1 MSLLF
6 IEYCSKAILTRFNY
20 FSIEK
25 CGSCYICFK
34 MKEPVSSFS
43 IKPVFLI
50 SSLLCLS
57 FYRLRWLMLF
67 AVLMLFIPFHS
78 IAYIKYSNVKIYL
91 PKDQKERLNLLA
103 LLEVDH
109 FQENGGAFMY
119 TVDEDQLALLKKNAY
134 LYEVINDDAVADLE
148 KRNQEYYDR
157 QKSGNTGG
165 RVAFEKSGTYLDQVI
180 PTPSAFVVQPT
191 LGGYY
196 RFGQMDT
203 AMTNL
208 VNSYPAIAKKFSIGT
223 SVEGRQLWCI
233 KISDNVNSDEATEP
247 EVLFM
252 GLHHAREAI
261 GGSSMI
267 FFMQYLCENYSTDSR
282 IKDLVDNRQIYII
295 PNSNPDGWEYNRTT
309 NPTGGGQWRKNRRN
323 NGSGQY
329 GVDLNRNWGVDWAN
343 CTGAIGAS
351 NCGSSIISSQVFWG
365 TSAYSE
371 PETKSLRTFV
381 RSRKFVACM
390 DQHSVGP
397 YYSLPWGRIFNTMA
411 PADGAV
417 YTQMASLMGKYN
429 GMRYGNTYETLGYEV
444 SGGMKDLLLRGNDSL
459 PNGKCYGM
467 TGEGSNGTSSTSFW
481 PLASEIVTLCKGM
494 IYQNIQLLYMAGSYV
509 DLKDIGTLNIQKT
522 SGKLYFKAR
531 RIGLAS
537 QSVTVSV
544 IPLQNISSVGSAVT
558 IASGSLASFN
568 GTYNDSIAYV
578 LPPSITDGSII
589 QYVWRVQTGGYS
601 YDDTITAMY
610 KGLELFY
617 DNMEGSLASDNWT
630 ITGGWGY
637 TNDNAYTGTKSL
649 SESPG
654 VNYTPDSRL
663 IAQLK
668 SNINLSGADVAFLSF
683 WVKYRAE
690 NYRDILRVEAS
701 TDGTIWSAISGTS
714 TVREPGTADGSVI
727 NDSSALTGIN
737 EFWSREVFNLSK
749 YTGALNLRLRFR
761 FTSDTTTAYL
771 YSNDAG
777 FNIDDLTIYAGSFGS
792 LLPIELLTFEGRNNG
807 AFNDLY
813 WTTASEKN
821 THHYVVEK
829 SPDAL
834 TFQAIGSVAAT
845 PNNRT
850 PREYSFTDLHPYGG
864 ENIYRLKVVYDDS
877 TFEYSRLVLIKSN
890 DAFSANNSGIKG
902 VYPNPATDNT
912 SVEIHV
918 AEQKVDYNLNVYN
931 TSGQRVHNRTLSL
944 GQGEHTVDI
953 DLSQYAQGTYFITLN
968 KPQSGILYETKIIKN

>member
-20 FSIEK
+20 FSVERVP
-25 CGSCYICFK
+25 CYVCSK
-34 MKEPVSSFS
+34 MKDFLKFFTGETICSVSAFF
-43 IKPVFLI
+43 PPTF
-50 SSLLCLS
+50 
-57 FYRLRWLMLF
+57 FTRFRWHI
-67 AVLMLFIPFHS
+67 LFIALLAIIPDNSF
-78 IAYIKYSNVKIYL
+78 AYTKFSNVKIYL
-91 PKDQKERLNLLA
+91 PKDKNERLNLLA
-103 LLEVDH
+103 MLEVDH
-109 FQENGGAFMY
+109 FQEAGGAFMY
-119 TVDEDQLALLKKNAY
+119 TVDEDQMALLKHNAIT
-134 LYEVINDDAVADLE
+134 YEVIDDDAIAELE
-148 KRNQEYYDR
+148 KRNKEYYDR
-157 QKSGNTGG
+157 QKEGNSVG
-165 RVAFEKSGTYLDQVI
+165 RVAFEKSGSYLDQII
-180 PTPSAFVVQPT
+180 PTPAAFVVQPT

-208 VNSYPAIAKKFSIGT
+208 VSAYPSIAKKFSIGT

-295 PNSNPDGWEYNRTT
+295 PNSNPDGWEYNRST

-351 NCGSSIISSQVFWG
+351 NCGSSIISSQVYWG
-365 TSAYSE
+365 PTAYSE

-397 YYSLPWGRIFNTMA
+397 YYSLPWGRIFNTMS

-417 YTQMASLMGKYN
+417 YTQMASVMGKYN

-481 PLASEIVTLCKGM
+481 PLASEIVALCKGM
-494 IYQNIQLLYMAGSYV
+494 IYQNIQLLYTAGSYV
-509 DLKDIGTLNIQKT
+509 DLKDVGTLNIQKT

-544 IPLQNISSVGSAVT
+544 IPLQNIASVGAPVT
-558 IASGSLASFN
+558 IAAGSLASFN
-568 GTYNDSIAYV
+568 ATYNDSVAYT
-578 LPPSITDGSII
+578 LSPSITDGNII
-589 QYVWRVQTGGYS
+589 QYIWRVQTGGYS

-617 DNMEGSLASDNWT
+617 DNMEGTLSDNWT
-630 ITGGWGY
+630 TTGGWAY
-637 TNDNAYTGTKSL
+637 TSDGAYTGSKSL
-649 SESPG
+649 AESPG
-654 VNYTPDSRL
+654 ADYLPGLRL
-663 IAQLK
+663 IAQKK
-668 SNINLSGADVAFLSF
+668 SNINLSGADVAYLSF

-690 NYRDILRVEAS
+690 NYRDILRVEVS
-701 TDGTIWSAISGTS
+701 SDGTTWVSLSGTG
-714 TVREPGTADGSVI
+714 TVKEPGTGDGSVV
-727 NDSSALTGIN
+727 NDSCALTGIN

-749 YTGALNLRLRFR
+749 YAGVSDLRLRFR
-761 FTSDTTTAYL
+761 FTSDTTTIYQ

-777 FNIDDLTIYAGSFGS
+777 FNIDDLTIFAGSFGS
-792 LLPIELLTFEGRNNG
+792 LLPLELLSFEGENNG
-807 AFNDLY
+807 TVNDLE
-813 WTTASEKN
+813 WKTATEKN
-821 THHYVVEK
+821 THHFIIER
-829 SPDAL
+829 SPDAE
-834 TFQAIGSVAAT
+834 FFEPIGMVLAT
-845 PNNRT
+845 PNNVT
-850 PREYSFTDLHPYGG
+850 EKKYAFTDFNPLNGN
-864 ENIYRLKVVYDDS
+864 NIYRLKIMYDDS
-877 TFEYSRLVLIKSN
+877 TFEYSRMLLIKSN
-890 DAFSANNSGIKG
+890 STDIQKGIGISGP
-902 VYPNPATDNT
+902 YPNPAKDVTA
-912 SVEIHV
+912 VKIHV
-918 AEQKVDYNLNVYN
+918 TEQKCAYDLNVYN
-931 TSGQRVHNRTLSL
+931 TYGQRVFGRVLSL
-944 GQGEHTVDI
+944 EPGEHTVDI
-953 DLSQYAQGTYFITLN
+953 DLSQYTSGTYFITIN
-968 KPQSGILYETKIIKN
+968 KPFAGSIYETKIIKN